1 METEIAQIAQ
11 LAHQGYKPASELQVI
26 FVDDDADDREIITEA
41 MGKAVPDVQ
50 FVALVSCT
58 ELLSK
63 LNRLSPLPRLVVL
76 DLNLPQLNGLDCL
89 KQIRA
94 NSNYNG
100 LQVIIYSTS
109 ANPTDIASAKA
120 AGALLYIRKPWQYNE
135 IVDIFK
141 MVIDR
146 LIANPATPG
155 FEKFYLNPEIKK
167 F

>member
-1 METEIAQIAQ
+1 
-11 LAHQGYKPASELQVI
+11 
-26 FVDDDADDREIITEA
+26 
-41 MGKAVPDVQ
+41 MGKAAPDIQ

-76 DLNLPQLNGLDCL
+76 DINLPKLSGLDCL

-94 NSNYNG
+94 NSNYND
-100 LQVIIYSTS
+100 LQVVIYSTS
-109 ANPTDIASAKA
+109 TSLNDIADAKA
-120 AGALLYIRKPWQYNE
+120 AGALLYIRKPWQYSE

-141 MVIDR
+141 MVIAR
-146 LIANPATPG
+146 LIENPATPG
-155 FEKFYLNPEIKK
+155 FEKFYLNPETKR